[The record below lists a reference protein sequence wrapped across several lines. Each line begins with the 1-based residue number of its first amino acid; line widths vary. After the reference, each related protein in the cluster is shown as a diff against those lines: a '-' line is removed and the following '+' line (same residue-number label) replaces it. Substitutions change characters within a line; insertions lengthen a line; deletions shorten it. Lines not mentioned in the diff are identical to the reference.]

1 MLQQE
6 TINDDNWVNILK
18 GEKDPVSTGKF
29 WRIHGATECAGWAT
43 DKSVGGPRAASGR
56 QDCAQSGFS
65 QGLSLLPVGFPG
77 MQTETEVI

>member
-1 MLQQE
+1 MLKQE

-29 WRIHGATECAGWAT
+29 WWIHGATERAGWT
-43 DKSVGGPRAASGR
+43 TGKSVDGLQTASGR

-77 MQTETEVI
+77 MQTETEFI